1 MSQAPPP
8 LAPGAE
14 AEDPA
19 VLWLDTLQALP
30 SPVLVIDA
38 AGQLRLINPAM
49 LAVLGLPPTLPLQGR
64 PLAEVI
70 RLLAFRGF
78 YGPGD
83 PEALTALVLAMDR
96 SRLIRRSVRTT
107 EGRWLDITSTP
118 LPGGGWV
125 SHAVETTDQHA
136 EAAEAEER
144 LRQARE
150 ALRLL
155 PVGVGLFDAAHELLL
170 FNEAYEQIL
179 ALPPGTLRPGL
190 PFRAIVEA
198 ILHHQQV
205 DEAGQELFGARIS
218 LDRSVRQESLRQRA
232 DGCSIRST
240 SLPVAGGGFLVALED
255 VTTLRAAENE
265 AMRRAALLDG
275 VLAALPHGVC
285 VYGADQRL
293 AMVNAAYRRLM
304 PESEAEPGELLR
316 DIIRRGL
323 DRAFVPNAADTADI
337 LYRRQFDYGSGPHK
351 RVRRDGIVLS
361 GRTAALPDGGHISVM
376 SDVTALQQAE
386 QAAQQR
392 ADLLQAMLDSLRLGV
407 ILFDR
412 RHRVVASNALAERMT
427 GLTRD
432 ELAPG
437 THLDRLRDL
446 QYARGEFGR
455 GPEADQIYRT
465 RAVGA
470 VPRLDRFSRTRFDG
484 TVIEVS
490 TDPTP
495 DGGYVRIYADVTE
508 ERRGRVELE
517 RARAAAEEADMAK
530 GRFLATMS
538 HELRTPLNAVIGFS
552 EALAGEAGPPHVV
565 EFATA
570 ILEAGRHLLSL
581 IDELLTVAQTG
592 TGAVPVET
600 RPLFLPSVLEGAI
613 RLMRQQAEVASVTL
627 TLAPI
632 PPDLPRAQAEERRLR
647 QVLINLVS
655 NAVKFTPA
663 GGSVTLQAEALP
675 EGGVEIQVRDTGIGI
690 DAGQVERAFEPFV
703 QLETSHARRYGG
715 SGLGLYLARALAQSM
730 DATLV
735 LDSIR
740 GEGTVARL
748 RLSPARRQ
756 EQTA

>member
-1 MSQAPPP
+1 MSGPASPPRP
-8 LAPGAE
+8 AGAPGA
-14 AEDPA
+14 
-19 VLWLDTLQALP
+19 VWLAALEALP
-30 SPVLVIDA
+30 SPVLVVDGGGRVALANA
-38 AGQLRLINPAM
+38 AMQAL
-49 LAVLGLPPTLPLQGR
+49 LGLPPSAPPQGR
-64 PLAEVI
+64 PVAELLRLAADGGRLGPGGAEALAGPAPQ
-70 RLLAFRGF
+70 RGEAGRRGLLAAG
-78 YGPGD
+78 
-83 PEALTALVLAMDR
+83 
-96 SRLIRRSVRTT
+96 
-107 EGRWLDITSTP
+107 GRWFDVTCTP
-118 LPGGGWV
+118 LPDGGWV
-125 SHAVETTDQHA
+125 SQAVE
-136 EAAEAEER
+136 AAGPPAGTEER
-144 LRQARE
+144 LRQVQE

-155 PVGVGLFDAAHELLL
+155 PVGIGLYDAGRRLSL
-170 FNEAYEQIL
+170 FNEAYEQVL
-179 ALPPGTLRPGL
+179 ALPPGTLQPGM
-190 PFRAIVEA
+190 PFTAVVEA
-198 ILHHQQV
+198 VLRHQRV
-205 DEAGQELFGARIS
+205 DEAGQELFESRIG
-218 LDRSVRQESLRQRA
+218 LDRSVRQDSLRQRA
-232 DGCSIRST
+232 DGRSIRSI

-265 AMRRAALLDG
+265 ARRRAALLDG

-285 VYGADQRL
+285 VYGADRRL
-293 AMVNAAYRRLM
+293 SMVNAAYRALM
-304 PESEAEPGELLR
+304 PESAAQPGEHLR

-323 DRAFVPNAADTADI
+323 EHAFPPDTSDTEESI
-337 LYRRQFDYGSGPHK
+337 LRRQFDFGSGPHK
-351 RVRRDGIVLS
+351 RVRRDGVVLS
-361 GRTAALPDGGHISVM
+361 GRTAALPDGGHISVV

-412 RHRVVASNALAERMT
+412 GHRIVAANALAQKMT
-427 GLTRD
+427 GLSRE

-437 THLDRLRDL
+437 THLNRLRDL
-446 QYARGEFGR
+446 QYARGEFGQ
-455 GPEADQIYRT
+455 GPEADRIYRD

-470 VPRLDRFSRTRFDG
+470 VPRLDRFTRTRADG

-552 EALAGEAGPPHVV
+552 EALAGEPGPPHVV
-565 EFATA
+565 EFATV

-600 RPLFLPSVLEGAI
+600 RALFLPSILEGAV
-613 RLMRQQAEVASVTL
+613 RLMRQQAEAAGVAL
-627 TLAPI
+627 TLSAP
-632 PPDLPRAQAEERRLR
+632 PPGLPRAQAEERRLR

-663 GGSVTLQAEALP
+663 GGSVTLCAGALP

-735 LDSIR
+735 LDSVR

-748 RLSPARRQ
+748 RLSPARKQ